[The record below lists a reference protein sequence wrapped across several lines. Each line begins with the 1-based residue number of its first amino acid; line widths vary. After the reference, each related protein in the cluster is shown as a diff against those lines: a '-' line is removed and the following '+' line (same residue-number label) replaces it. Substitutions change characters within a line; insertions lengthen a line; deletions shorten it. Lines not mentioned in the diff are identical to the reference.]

1 MPHLEPTYLRYIY
14 DGLIKGSIHPENAAE
29 LPDGLIGLYEEAF
42 DERTSV
48 VERQKLLQHFAIW
61 ALLKKEVS
69 AAFVAEVLGESEDDI
84 QEFISTYSA
93 WFNSPESGK
102 YQLYHER
109 LKVYLLQ
116 KMSEEEIHSLH
127 EKIIERF
134 EKAIEAQKAD
144 EFEWYGLEFL
154 TSHLAVAAMLNG
166 DGKKLIDLAYSQTYW
181 QRQLKISKGYSWTN
195 NGLKEVMT
203 WASKYNDDEVIECGL
218 QMVDLHHL
226 EQNAAGDILNFIE
239 EGAYE
244 IALDR
249 LLFFGDKTQFG
260 KKRKGGLSV
269 LLLQMLLNH
278 NTDEARLLI
287 NKILQHLSDIELSS
301 TELAALFKRY
311 IIENLVASL
320 KDKSIDIPG
329 FLQVLDETENNET
342 QVEVKDNAT
351 ILSQLILTLSEKEIE
366 TTLLNDLNS
375 NDKNL
380 MLERANQFLE
390 QLAKDKRFRINQFNK
405 VVGTLAEIL
414 LENQVLNLH
423 AVKEKFKVSLTTK
436 SQEYNSFLSNWIAS
450 AIRQSNWTL
459 TEEIIDACF
468 DMQIKAKA
476 ICDVAL
482 VLPADQ
488 FDTFIQKYLAQI
500 QITEQT
506 IEILFNAGSLYQNG
520 SVYNNP
526 FYLKG
531 LSLELESSV
540 AVTHESLSNAL
551 QFVNNQTE
559 SKPLLKLLELT
570 RNHIANAANN
580 LNIREFALLKMLIKS
595 LSVLVNKSEVQM
607 AVVELQ
613 QLYYA
618 MGELEDWLEL
628 VSQVFESFET
638 DATYQS
644 GFIQEIAPFVYNLC
658 YTELNTDLSDRQKKR
673 LLQGNYALLQ
683 TVFIAQRKENEWQG
697 YLAAL
702 QLENYTPESNKADKS
717 VSLPDA
723 QQRVNEIKK
732 KIPLADLQEIADS
745 TNELKLFTQFHIYS
759 PRKGSKLATDFN
771 SNLN

>member
-1 MPHLEPTYLRYIY
+1 MTQHLEPTYLRYIY

-29 LPDGLIGLYEEAF
+29 LPDGLIGMYEEAF

-48 VERQKLLQHFAIW
+48 VERQKLLQRFAVW

-116 KMSEEEIHSLH
+116 KLSEEEIHSLH
-127 EKIIERF
+127 EKIIERL

-154 TSHLAVAAMLNG
+154 TSHLSIVAMLNG
-166 DGKKLIDLAYSQTYW
+166 GGKKLIELAYSQTHW

-195 NGLKEVMT
+195 NGLKQVMT
-203 WASKYNDDEVIECGL
+203 WASKYNEDEVIECGL
-218 QMVDLHHL
+218 QMVDLHHQ
-226 EQNAAGDILNFIE
+226 EQNGAGDILNFIE

-278 NTDEARLLI
+278 STDEARLLI
-287 NKILQHLSDIELSS
+287 NKILQYLSDIQLSS
-301 TELAALFKRY
+301 TELTVLFKRA

-320 KDKSIDIPG
+320 KDKSIEIPG
-329 FLQVLDETENNET
+329 FLQVLEYSQNDEVGLEI
-342 QVEVKDNAT
+342 KDTNT
-351 ILSQLILTLSEKEIE
+351 TLSQLILTLSEKEIE
-366 TTLLNDLNS
+366 TTLLNNLIS

-380 MLERANQFLE
+380 MLQRANQFLE

-405 VVGTLAEIL
+405 VVGTLAEVL

-423 AVKEKFKVSLTTK
+423 AIKDKFKVGLTTK
-436 SQEYNSFLSNWIAS
+436 SQEYNSFLSIWIAS
-450 AIRQSNWTL
+450 AIRQCNWTL
-459 TEEIIDACF
+459 IEEIIDACF

-506 IEILFNAGSLYQNG
+506 INILFNAGSLYQNG

-531 LSLELESSV
+531 LSLELESST
-540 AVTHESLSNAL
+540 AVRHESLTNAL
-551 QFVNNQTE
+551 LFVNNQAE

-570 RNHIANAANN
+570 RNHIADAANN

-595 LSVLVNKSEVQM
+595 LSVLVNKSEVQI
-607 AVVELQ
+607 AVRELQ

-628 VSQVFESFET
+628 VSQVFEPFET
-638 DATYQS
+638 DATHQS

-658 YTELNTDLSDRQKKR
+658 YNELNTDLSDRQKKR

-683 TVFIAQRKENEWQG
+683 TVFISQRKENEWQS

-702 QLENYTPESNKADKS
+702 QLEIYIPESNKADKP
-717 VSLPDA
+717 VFLPDA
-723 QQRVNEIKK
+723 QQRINDIKK

-759 PRKGSKLATDFN
+759 PRKGSKLFQI
-771 SNLN
+771 

>member
-1 MPHLEPTYLRYIY
+1 MNQYLEPTYLRYIY

-29 LPDGLIGLYEEAF
+29 LPNGLIGMYEEAF

-48 VERQKLLQHFAIW
+48 VERQKLLQRFAIW

-69 AAFVAEVLGESEDDI
+69 AAFVAEILGETEDDI

-116 KMSEEEIHSLH
+116 KLSEEEIHSLH
-127 EKIIERF
+127 EKIIERL

-154 TSHLAVAAMLNG
+154 TSHLSTAAMFNG
-166 DGKKLIDLAYSQTYW
+166 DGKKLIILAYSQTHW
-181 QRQLKISKGYSWTN
+181 QRQLKISKSYSWTN
-195 NGLKEVMT
+195 NGLKQVMT

-218 QMVDLHHL
+218 QMVDLYHQ
-226 EQNAAGDILNFIE
+226 EQNAAVDILNFIE

-260 KKRKGGLSV
+260 KKRKAGLSV

-278 NTDEARLLI
+278 NTDEARLHI
-287 NKILQHLSDIELSS
+287 DKILQHLSDIDLSS
-301 TELAALFKRY
+301 TELTALFKWAV
-311 IIENLVASL
+311 IENLVASL
-320 KDKSIDIPG
+320 KDKSIEIPG
-329 FLQVLDETENNET
+329 FLQVLEYSQNDEVGLEI
-342 QVEVKDNAT
+342 KDTNT
-351 ILSQLILTLSEKEIE
+351 TLSQLILTLSEKEIE
-366 TTLLNDLNS
+366 TTLLNNLIS

-380 MLERANQFLE
+380 MLQKADQFLE

-414 LENQVLNLH
+414 LENQVLNLY
-423 AVKEKFKVSLTTK
+423 AVKEKFKVGLTTK
-436 SQEYNSFLSNWIAS
+436 SQEYNSFLSIWIAS
-450 AIRQSNWTL
+450 AIRQCNWTL
-459 TEEIIDACF
+459 IEEIIDACF

-506 IEILFNAGSLYQNG
+506 INILFNAGSLYQNG

-531 LSLELESSV
+531 LSLELESST
-540 AVTHESLSNAL
+540 AVRHESLTNAL
-551 QFVNNQTE
+551 LFVNNQAE

-570 RNHIANAANN
+570 RNHIADAANN

-595 LSVLVNKSEVQM
+595 LSVLANKSEVQM
-607 AVVELQ
+607 VVHELQ

-618 MGELEDWLEL
+618 LGELEDWLEL
-628 VSQVFESFET
+628 VSQVYLSIEVN
-638 DATYQS
+638 ATNIS
-644 GFIQEIAPFVYNLC
+644 AFIIEIGPYVYDLC
-658 YTELNTDLSDRQKKR
+658 RTELDSDLSDRQKKR
-673 LLQGNYALLQ
+673 LLQGNYTLLHA
-683 TVFIAQRKENEWQG
+683 VFISQRKENEWQG
-697 YLAAL
+697 YIAAL
-702 QLENYTPESNKADKS
+702 QIENYIPESNNADKP

-723 QQRVNEIKK
+723 QQRVNDIKK

-745 TNELKLFTQFHIYS
+745 TNELKLYTQFHIYS
-759 PRKGSKLATDFN
+759 PRKGSKLFQI
-771 SNLN
+771 

>member
-1 MPHLEPTYLRYIY
+1 MTQHLEPTYLRYIY
-14 DGLIKGSIHPENAAE
+14 DGLIKGSVHPENAAE
-29 LPDGLIGLYEEAF
+29 LPDGLIGMYEEAF

-48 VERQKLLQHFAIW
+48 VDRQKLLQRFAIW

-69 AAFVAEVLGESEDDI
+69 AAFVAEILGETEDDI
-84 QEFISTYSA
+84 QEFISNYSA

-116 KMSEEEIHSLH
+116 KLGEGEVHSLH
-127 EKIIERF
+127 EKLIGRL

-166 DGKKLIDLAYSQTYW
+166 DAKKLIDLAYSQTHW
-181 QRQLKISKGYSWTN
+181 QRQLKISKGYSWTK
-195 NGLKEVMT
+195 NGLKEVMR

-218 QMVDLHHL
+218 QMIDLHHQ
-226 EQNAAGDILNFIE
+226 EQNAAVDILNFIE
-239 EGAYE
+239 EGVYE

-287 NKILQHLSDIELSS
+287 NKILQYLSDIQLSS
-301 TELAALFKRY
+301 TELTVLFKRA

-320 KDKSIDIPG
+320 KDKSIEIPG
-329 FLQVLDETENNET
+329 YLQVLEYSQNDEVGLEI
-342 QVEVKDNAT
+342 KDTNT
-351 ILSQLILTLSEKEIE
+351 TLSQLILTLSEKEME
-366 TTLLNDLNS
+366 TTLLNDLVS
-375 NDKNL
+375 SDQNL
-380 MLERANQFLE
+380 MLQKANQFLE
-390 QLAKDKRFRINQFNK
+390 QLAKDKSFRINQFNK

-423 AVKEKFKVSLTTK
+423 AIKEKFKVGLTTK

-482 VLPADQ
+482 ALPADQ
-488 FDTFIQKYLAQI
+488 FNAFTQKYLAQI

-506 IEILFNAGSLYQNG
+506 IDVLFNTGTRYQNG
-520 SVYNNP
+520 LVLDNP
-526 FYLKG
+526 FYLRG
-531 LSLELESSV
+531 LSLELEST
-540 AVTHESLSNAL
+540 ATVTHESLTHAL
-551 QFVNNQTE
+551 HFINNQAE
-559 SKPLLKLLELT
+559 SKLLRALVDLT
-570 RNHIANAANN
+570 RNHIASAANN
-580 LNIREFALLKMLIKS
+580 LNIREFVLLKMLIKS

-607 AVVELQ
+607 AVGELQ
-613 QLYYA
+613 KLYYA

-628 VSQVFESFET
+628 VTQVYLSIES
-638 DATYQS
+638 DSANNS
-644 GFIQEIAPFVYNLC
+644 AFINEIGPYVYDLC
-658 YTELNTDLSDRQKKR
+658 RTELDSDLSDCQKKR
-673 LLQGNYALLQ
+673 LLQGNFPLLQ
-683 TVFIAQRKENEWQG
+683 MVFKSQSKGEWQR
-697 YLAAL
+697 YLDSL
-702 QLENYTPESNKADKS
+702 QLDNFTPEPNRSNDLIMP
-717 VSLPDA
+717 VNA
-723 QQRVNEIKK
+723 QEKVDSIKK
-732 KIPLADLQEIADS
+732 KIPLADLQEIADR
-745 TNELKLFTQFHIYS
+745 TNELKLYTQFQIYS
-759 PRKGSKLATDFN
+759 PRKGSKLFQI
-771 SNLN
+771 

>member
-116 KMSEEEIHSLH
+116 KMSEGEVHVLH
-127 EKIIERF
+127 EKLINRLEQ
-134 EKAIEAQKAD
+134 AIEEKQTD
-144 EFEWYGLEFL
+144 EYERYALEFL
-154 TSHLAVAAMLNG
+154 TLHLAVAAMLNG
-166 DGKKLIDLAYSQTYW
+166 VGMKLIDLAYSQTYW
-181 QRQLKISKGYSWTN
+181 QRQLKISKGYSWTK
-195 NGLKEVMT
+195 NGLKEVMS

-218 QMVDLHHL
+218 QMVDLHHQ
-226 EQNAAGDILNFIE
+226 EQNGAGDILNFIE

-287 NKILQHLSDIELSS
+287 NKILQYLSDIELSS
-301 TELAALFKRY
+301 AELTLLFKRY

-320 KDKSIDIPG
+320 KDKSIEIPG
-329 FLQVLDETENNET
+329 FLQVPDETENDET

-351 ILSQLILTLSEKEIE
+351 ILSQLILTLSEKEMD
-366 TTLLNDLNS
+366 TTLLNDLVS
-375 NDKNL
+375 NDQNL
-380 MLERANQFLE
+380 MLQKADQFLE

-423 AVKEKFKVSLTTK
+423 AVKEKFKVGLTTK
-436 SQEYNSFLSNWIAS
+436 SQEYNSFLVNWLAN
-450 AIRQSNWTL
+450 AILKQNWTL
-459 TEEIIDACF
+459 AEEIIDACF

-482 VLPADQ
+482 VLPAYQ
-488 FDTFIQKYLAQI
+488 FDAFTHKYLAQI

-506 IEILFNAGSLYQNG
+506 IDILFNAGSLYQNG

-580 LNIREFALLKMLIKS
+580 LNIREFALIKMLIKS

-628 VSQVFESFET
+628 VSQVFESLET
-638 DATYQS
+638 DATHQS
-644 GFIQEIAPFVYNLC
+644 GFIQEIAPFVYHLC

-683 TVFIAQRKENEWQG
+683 TVFISQRKENKWQS

-702 QLENYTPESNKADKS
+702 QLENYIPESNKTDKP

-723 QQRVNEIKK
+723 QQRINDIKK

>member
-1 MPHLEPTYLRYIY
+1 MNQYLEPTYLRYIY
-14 DGLIKGSIHPENAAE
+14 DGLINGSIHPENAAE
-29 LPDGLIGLYEEAF
+29 LPDGLIGMYEEAF
-42 DERTSV
+42 DEPTSV
-48 VERQKLLQHFAIW
+48 VDRQKLLQRFAIW

-69 AAFVAEVLGESEDDI
+69 AAFVAEILGETEDVI

-116 KMSEEEIHSLH
+116 KMSEGEVYMLH
-127 EKIIERF
+127 EKLTNRLEQ
-134 EKAIEAQKAD
+134 AIEEKQTD
-144 EFEWYGLEFL
+144 EYERYALEFL

-166 DGKKLIDLAYSQTYW
+166 DGKKLIDLAYSQTHW
-181 QRQLKISKGYSWTN
+181 QRQLKISKGYSWTK
-195 NGLKEVMT
+195 NGLKEVMS

-218 QMVDLHHL
+218 QMVDLYHQ
-226 EQNAAGDILNFIE
+226 EQNAAVDILNFIE

-287 NKILQHLSDIELSS
+287 NKILQYLSDIELSS
-301 TELAALFKRY
+301 AELTALFKRY

-320 KDKSIDIPG
+320 KDKSIEIPG
-329 FLQVLDETENNET
+329 FLQVPDETENNET

-380 MLERANQFLE
+380 MLQRANQFLE

-405 VVGTLAEIL
+405 VVGTVADVL
-414 LENQVLNLH
+414 LENQVLDLH
-423 AVKEKFKVSLTTK
+423 AVKEKYKVGLTTK
-436 SQEYNSFLSNWIAS
+436 SQEYNSFLSIWIAS

-468 DMQIKAKA
+468 DMQIKTKA

-488 FDTFIQKYLAQI
+488 FDAFTDKYLAHI

-506 IEILFNAGSLYQNG
+506 IDILFNAGSHYQNG

-540 AVTHESLSNAL
+540 AVAHESLSNTL
-551 QFVNNQTE
+551 RFVNNQTE
-559 SKPLLKLLELT
+559 SKHLRTLVKLT
-570 RNHIANAANN
+570 TNQIANAANN

-607 AVVELQ
+607 AVRELQ

-628 VSQVFESFET
+628 VTQVYLSSEADST
-638 DATYQS
+638 NNSA
-644 GFIQEIAPFVYNLC
+644 FINEIGPYVYDLC
-658 YTELNTDLSDRQKKR
+658 STELDSDLSDRQKKR

-683 TVFIAQRKENEWQG
+683 AVFITQRKEIEWQG
-697 YLAAL
+697 YLDAL
-702 QLENYTPESNKADKS
+702 QLENYIPESNKTDNP

-723 QQRVNEIKK
+723 QQRVNDIKK

-745 TNELKLFTQFHIYS
+745 TNELKLFTQFQIYS
-759 PRKGSKLATDFN
+759 PRKGSKLFQI
-771 SNLN
+771 

>member
-1 MPHLEPTYLRYIY
+1 MNQYLEPTYLRYIY

-29 LPDGLIGLYEEAF
+29 LPDGLIGMYEEAF

-48 VERQKLLQHFAIW
+48 IERQKLLQRFAIW

-69 AAFVAEVLGESEDDI
+69 ATFVAEVLGESGDDI
-84 QEFISTYSA
+84 QDFISNYSA

-116 KMSEEEIHSLH
+116 KLSEGEVHSLH
-127 EKIIERF
+127 EKLISSLER
-134 EKAIEAQKAD
+134 AIEEQKAD

-154 TSHLAVAAMLNG
+154 TSHLSVVAMLG
-166 DGKKLIDLAYSQTYW
+166 GVGEKLINLAYSQIHW

-218 QMVDLHHL
+218 QMVDLHHQ

-249 LLFFGDKTQFG
+249 LFFFGDKTSLG
-260 KKRKGGLSV
+260 KKRKAGLGVFMILMLIDQKSDLTV
-269 LLLQMLLNH
+269 LY
-278 NTDEARLLI
+278 T
-287 NKILQHLSDIELSS
+287 NKILQHLSDIDLSS
-301 TELAALFKRY
+301 AELHALFKPSF
-311 IIENLVASL
+311 IEDIVAVL
-320 KDKSIDIPG
+320 QAKSIEIPG
-329 FLQVLDETENNET
+329 FLQVPDETENDET

-366 TTLLNDLNS
+366 TTILNDLVS
-375 NDKNL
+375 SDQNL
-380 MLERANQFLE
+380 MLQKANQFLD

-405 VVGTLAEIL
+405 VVGTVANL
-414 LENQVLNLH
+414 LLQNQVLNLH

-436 SQEYNSFLSNWIAS
+436 SQEYNSFLSIWIAS

-468 DMQIKAKA
+468 DMQIKAKS

-506 IEILFNAGSLYQNG
+506 INILFNAGSLYQNG

-531 LSLELESSV
+531 LSLELESST
-540 AVTHESLSNAL
+540 AVRHESLSNAL

-559 SKPLLKLLELT
+559 SKYLRTLVELT

-595 LSVLVNKSEVQM
+595 LSVLVNKSEVQI
-607 AVVELQ
+607 AVRELQ

-638 DATYQS
+638 DATHQS

-683 TVFIAQRKENEWQG
+683 TVFISQRKENEWQS

-702 QLENYTPESNKADKS
+702 QLENYIPESNKTDKP

-723 QQRVNEIKK
+723 QQRINDIKK

-759 PRKGSKLATDFN
+759 PRKGSKLFQI
-771 SNLN
+771 